1 MFAIFTA
8 IQSYSV
14 RRIQENRIIY
24 VSLPV
29 ELGSNELFITTHYYI
44 YEEYLFYNC
53 HNVLRSCRMYGT
65 I

>member
-14 RRIQENRIIY
+14 RRIQENRINY

-29 ELGSNELFITTHYYI
+29 ESENIQWFITTHYYI
-44 YEEYLFYNC
+44 YEEYLFYTC

>member
-14 RRIQENRIIY
+14 RRIQESRINY

-29 ELGSNELFITTHYYI
+29 ELGSNELFTTTHYYI
-44 YEEYLFYNC
+44 
-53 HNVLRSCRMYGT
+53 
-65 I
+65 